1 MAASIYSMN
10 NQRPKPPKRILMTT
24 DTVSGVWTYALELAR
39 ALGERRI
46 EVSLATM
53 GAPLSPSQREEV
65 REIGNLE
72 AYEGDYKL
80 EWMENPWDD
89 VRKAGEW
96 LLLLEERI
104 KPDVVH
110 LNDYAHGALAW
121 RAPVLIVGHW
131 CRLSWWKAAHDC
143 AAPEEFDRYQREVA
157 RGLAAAEIVIAPT
170 RAMLQ
175 SLEENYGALR
185 DGRVAPDGRDPAFFT
200 PAAKH
205 EFVFSAGRLW
215 DEAKNIGALGRIA
228 PHLLWPVLVAGEQPH
243 PGAAAAELGNVHLL
257 GQLSPQRMA
266 AWLSHAAIFALP
278 AHYEP
283 FGLTALEA
291 GLAGCA
297 LALGDIPSLR
307 EVWGDAALF
316 VPPDDEDALCRVIEE
331 LIADPDWRASYGAR
345 ARRRA
350 LEFAPRRMAEA
361 YLAAYA
367 DLMAARTATVRGRIA
382 RAT

>member
-1 MAASIYSMN
+1 MN
-10 NQRPKPPKRILMTT
+10 NQPPKLPKRVLMTT
-24 DTVSGVWTYALELAR
+24 DTLSGVWTYALELTR
-39 ALGERRI
+39 ALGERGI
-46 EVSLATM
+46 EVSLTTM

-65 REIGNLE
+65 REIGALE
-72 AYEGDYKL
+72 VYEGGYKL

-96 LLLLEERI
+96 LLRLEERI
-104 KPDVVH
+104 EPEVVH

-121 RAPVLIVGHW
+121 RAPVLIAGHW
-131 CRLSWWKAAHDC
+131 CRLSWRQATQGRAT
-143 AAPEEFDRYQREVA
+143 PEEYDRYRREVA
-157 RGLAAAEIVIAPT
+157 RGLAAAEIVMAPT

-175 SLEENYGALR
+175 SLKENYGDLR
-185 DGRVAPDGRDPAFFT
+185 DGRVAPDGRDPAYFT

-205 EFVFSAGRLW
+205 EFVFSAGRLC
-215 DEAKNIGALGRIA
+215 DEAKNIAALGRIA

-243 PGAAAAELGNVHLL
+243 PGGGAAELGNIHLL

-266 AWLSHAAIFALP
+266 AWLSHAAIFSLP

-297 LALGDIPSLR
+297 LVLGDIPSLR
-307 EVWGDAALF
+307 EVWGEAALF
-316 VPPDDEDALCRVIEE
+316 VPPDDENALCRVIEE
-331 LIADPDWRASYGAR
+331 LIADPDWRAAYSAR

-350 LEFAPRRMAEA
+350 LEFTPGRMAEV

-367 DLMAARTATVRGRIA
+367 DLMAARTAPAREQVA
-382 RAT
+382 RAL

>member
-1 MAASIYSMN
+1 MN

-24 DTVSGVWTYALELAR
+24 DTVSGVWTYALELTR
-39 ALGERRI
+39 ALGERAI

-65 REIGNLE
+65 REIRNLE
-72 AYEGDYKL
+72 VYEGDYKL

-89 VRKAGEW
+89 VRRAGEW
-96 LLLLEERI
+96 LLWLEERI
-104 KPDVVH
+104 EPEVVH
-110 LNDYAHGALAW
+110 LNDFAHGALAW

-131 CRLSWWKAAHDC
+131 CRLSRRQAASGH
-143 AAPEEFDRYQREVA
+143 AAPEEDDRYRREVG
-157 RGLAAAEIVIAPT
+157 RGLAAAEVVIAPT

-185 DGRVAPDGRDPAFFT
+185 DGRVAPNGRDPALFT

-205 EFVFSAGRLW
+205 EFVFSAGRLG
-215 DEAKNIGALGRIA
+215 DKAKNIAALGRVA
-228 PHLLWPVLVAGEQPH
+228 PHLLWPVLVAGEQSRAD
-243 PGAAAAELGNVHLL
+243 GAAAELGNVHLL
-257 GQLSPQRMA
+257 GQLSPPRMA
-266 AWLSHAAIFALP
+266 AWLSHAAIFAAP

-297 LALGDIPSLR
+297 LVLGDIRSLR
-307 EVWGDAALF
+307 EVWADAALF
-316 VPPDDEDALCRVIEE
+316 VSPDDEDALCRVIEE
-331 LIADPDWRASYGAR
+331 LIADPDWRAAYGAR

-367 DLMAARTATVRGRIA
+367 DLMAAKTPTARGQIA
-382 RAT
+382 RAS